1 MYVERKAD
9 PSVATAAAFAL
20 ESLDL
25 VPWWNADLVILS
37 VEHFGPERML
47 PKGLKLEVEVYNKM
61 NTVDRYR
68 YGGELCIK
76 LNMTSWSCRT

>member
-1 MYVERKAD
+1 MSSELSLRKTLTVIAKIVNGSTLYVERKAD

-47 PKGLKLEVEVYNKM
+47 PKGLKLEVLHFPQG
-61 NTVDRYR
+61 DA
-68 YGGELCIK
+68 
-76 LNMTSWSCRT
+76 